1 MMLNLIAD
9 AAAGIPPEAVGIIL
23 GSALGSAGTWY
34 VTRGCK
40 SSQQS
45 DDNRRRVYLEDKFA
59 TREEVAELKALHAKT
74 TDDMHKR
81 LNGITVKL
89 NEMSGTLTLMI
100 DILKTR
106 KTL

>member
-1 MMLNLIAD
+1 MIINLIAES
-9 AAAGIPPEAVGIIL
+9 ATGIPPEAVGIIL

-34 VTRGCK
+34 VTKGRK

-45 DDNRRRVYLEDKFA
+45 DDTRRRVYLEDKFA
-59 TREEVAELKALHAKT
+59 TREEVAELKALQAKT
-74 TDDMHKR
+74 TDDIHKR

-89 NEMSGTLTLMI
+89 NEMAGTLSLMI

-106 KTL
+106 KSL